1 MKSNKRIFITL
12 LCMAVLF
19 AMAFSAFYIVA
30 ESGHD
35 CTGEHCAIC
44 HQIELCE
51 NLLRSLALAVN
62 IVGACVVGKFLCGY
76 CRTKRNGITAAPTL
90 VALRVK
96 LSD

>member
-1 MKSNKRIFITL
+1 MKSNKRIFRTL
-12 LCMAVLF
+12 LCIAVLF
-19 AMAFSAFYIVA
+19 AVAFSAIFIIA

-44 HQIELCE
+44 HQIELCK
-51 NLLRSLALAVN
+51 NLLRSLTLAVN
-62 IVGACVVGKFLCGY
+62 AIGLVVIDRIY
-76 CRTKRNGITAAPTL
+76 CRTKRNGKIAAPTL

>member
-1 MKSNKRIFITL
+1 MKSNKRIFRTL

-19 AMAFSAFYIVA
+19 AVAFSAFYIVA

-44 HQIELCE
+44 HQIELCK
-51 NLLRSLALAVN
+51 NLLRSLTLAAGVA
-62 IVGACVVGKFLCGY
+62 GACVVGKSLFGY
-76 CRTKRNGITAAPTL
+76 RCERRNDRIAVPTL
-90 VALRVK
+90 VLLGVK

>member
-1 MKSNKRIFITL
+1 MRSNKRIFGTL
-12 LCMAVLF
+12 LCIAVLF
-19 AMAFSAFYIVA
+19 AVSFSALFIVA

-44 HQIELCE
+44 HQIELCK
-51 NLLRSLALAVN
+51 NFLHSLALAASVAGL
-62 IVGACVVGKFLCGY
+62 VAVDRFMRSH
-76 CRTKRNGITAAPTL
+76 CRTKRNGKITSPTP

>member
-1 MKSNKRIFITL
+1 MKSNKRIFRTL

-19 AMAFSAFYIVA
+19 AVAFSAFYIVA

-44 HQIELCE
+44 HQIELCK
-51 NLLRSLALAVN
+51 NLLRSLTIAAGVA
-62 IVGACVVGKFLCGY
+62 GACVVGKTLCGY
-76 CRTKRNGITAAPTL
+76 CHTRHNDRIAVPTL

>member
-1 MKSNKRIFITL
+1 MKSNKRIFRTL

-19 AMAFSAFYIVA
+19 AVAFSAFYIVA

-44 HQIELCE
+44 HQIELCK
-51 NLLRSLALAVN
+51 NLLRSLALAVG
-62 IVGACVVGKFLCGY
+62 IVGVAVTGESLCGY
-76 CRTKRNGITAAPTL
+76 CRTRRNDITAAPTL

>member
-1 MKSNKRIFITL
+1 MKSNKRIFRTL
-12 LCMAVLF
+12 LCIAVLF
-19 AMAFSAFYIVA
+19 AVAFSAIYIVA

-44 HQIELCE
+44 HQIELCK
-51 NLLRSLALAVN
+51 NLLRSLTIAAGVA
-62 IVGACVVGKFLCGY
+62 GACVVGKTLCGY
-76 CRTKRNGITAAPTL
+76 CRTRRNDITAAPTL